1 MFGPIWSILESKLRK
16 SENVTFLDLLKAKN
30 QKKTNDGKY
39 ENFCDRRTSEVKDDD
54 GHRKKEMSRQMDAS
68 MSILIWTSMDG
79 RYWLHKDS

>member
-39 ENFCDRRTSEVKDDD
+39 ENFCDRLTD
-54 GHRKKEMSRQMDAS
+54 
-68 MSILIWTSMDG
+68 
-79 RYWLHKDS
+79 